1 MYKTNSFSFKIIGKK
16 EEKDC
21 STDESQEN
29 SFSTND
35 EISKSAKKTKT
46 KLVLIS
52 KKKPSEICYALNAME
67 NLGNFI
73 VKTTEAGKLF
83 VTKIKKVDFSD
94 ASELFEKGRLNIG
107 EYFKQEIGTIPDISF
122 WNQRYYYYSLFDK
135 GIQMDYESKLIQ
147 KFYLFS

>member
-1 MYKTNSFSFKIIGKK
+1 MYKTNSFSFKIIGK

-29 SFSTND
+29 SFSTNE

-46 KLVLIS
+46 KLALIS
-52 KKKPSEICYALNAME
+52 KKKPSEICYALNMME
-67 NLGNFI
+67 SLGNFI
-73 VKTTEAGKLF
+73 VKTSDTGNLF
-83 VTKIKKVDFSD
+83 VIKIKKVDFSD
-94 ASELFEKGRLNIG
+94 ASELFEKGRHNLG

-135 GIQMDYESKLIQ
+135 GIKMDYESKFI
-147 KFYLFS
+147 Y